1 MTIATDQSKTKA
13 EVKTEQWIRMYRRMV
28 MIREF
33 EDQVNELYTR
43 ALMPGLAHLY
53 VGEEAVAVGI
63 CEALRSTDYITSTH
77 RGHGH
82 CVAKGASPDR
92 MFAELLGKEAGYCRG
107 KGGSMHIADP
117 ATGNLGANAIVG
129 GSAGIA
135 TGAAL
140 SSKRLGT
147 GKVAVCFFGEGALG
161 QGVLYEVMNLAALWR
176 LPVIYV
182 CENNLYTEYTHYSET
197 TAGDI
202 LARGTAF
209 GVRAEGVDGQDVRA
223 VYATAQRLVE
233 RARQG
238 EGPAFLVCETYRY
251 TGHHVGDIN
260 REYYRPKQ
268 EEQEWKTKRDPI
280 KNFSQ
285 WLVEQK
291 FLDEGKLKQIQEEV
305 RAEMKAAVE
314 FAIAA
319 PYPTVDQV
327 DQDVYA

>member
-1 MTIATDQSKTKA
+1 
-13 EVKTEQWIRMYRRMV
+13 
-28 MIREF
+28 
-33 EDQVNELYTR
+33 
-43 ALMPGLAHLY
+43 
-53 VGEEAVAVGI
+53 
-63 CEALRSTDYITSTH
+63 
-77 RGHGH
+77 
-82 CVAKGASPDR
+82 
-92 MFAELLGKEAGYCRG
+92 
-107 KGGSMHIADP
+107 
-117 ATGNLGANAIVG
+117 
-129 GSAGIA
+129 
-135 TGAAL
+135 
-140 SSKRLGT
+140 
-147 GKVAVCFFGEGALG
+147 
-161 QGVLYEVMNLAALWR
+161 
-176 LPVIYV
+176 
-182 CENNLYTEYTHYSET
+182 
-197 TAGDI
+197 
-202 LARGTAF
+202 
-209 GVRAEGVDGQDVRA
+209 VRAEGVDGQDVRA

-285 WLVEQK
+285 WLVEQN
-291 FLDEGKLKQIQEEV
+291 FSDEGKLRQIQEEV